1 MSTARVLDP
10 YVRAMTLPVWT
21 DGPAVPEDV
30 ELRRSA
36 DLAAIVLRGTR
47 AAIGFVP
54 SRVEDL
60 VPLIERLRA
69 QGE

>member
-10 YVRAMTLPVWT
+10 YVRAMTLPVWI
-21 DGPAVPEDV
+21 DGPSVPDDV
-30 ELRRSA
+30 ELRRNG
-36 DLAAIVLRGTR
+36 DLAAIIIRGTR